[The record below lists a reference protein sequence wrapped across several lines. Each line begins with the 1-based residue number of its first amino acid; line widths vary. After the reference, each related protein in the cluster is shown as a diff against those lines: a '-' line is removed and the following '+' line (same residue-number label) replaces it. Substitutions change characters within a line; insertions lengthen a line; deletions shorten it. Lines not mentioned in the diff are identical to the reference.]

1 MKAVLGFILLM
12 FSLSKASAEVS
23 WRAYPTSGEITAC
36 GDAIPQVTGFIQR
49 GDSGQL
55 SKKLFQIK
63 QRLGK
68 SRWEDCLTGGIGKMV
83 IWLDSRGGD
92 IESALEIGRI
102 VRKHKMT
109 VVVHQQAE
117 CSSSCVFIL
126 GAGVVRNVFG
136 RVGIHRP
143 YFGVVDGNA
152 EYSEIRTKRDSM
164 LRSIEAYL
172 REIDVPQS
180 LIDLMNGVP
189 PEQVRYLS
197 DRELEDLRLS
207 GNDPSFDEKQVATR
221 AWTYGVSSFHYRQKI
236 AEANSKC
243 AVYRDPTYCIHSLIL
258 GISIR
263 ESEVLDKEIWNCF
276 YRNHSE
282 SKGNN
287 STYQKCHR
295 DLVKQRYGL
304 RVE

>member
-1 MKAVLGFILLM
+1 MKAVVGFILLM
-12 FSLSKASAEVS
+12 FVCSRAFADVS
-23 WRAYPTSGEITAC
+23 WRAYPVSGVINAC
-36 GDAIPQVTGFIQR
+36 GDAIPQITGFIKR
-49 GDSGQL
+49 GDSDEL
-55 SKKLFQIK
+55 IKKLTQIK

-68 SRWEDCLTGGIGKMV
+68 SRWENCLTGGQGKLV
-83 IWLDSRGGD
+83 VWLDSRGGD
-92 IESALEIGRI
+92 IESAIEIGRV
-102 VRKHKMT
+102 VRKHRMT

-117 CSSSCVFIL
+117 CSSSCVLIL
-126 GAGVVRNVFG
+126 GAGVVRNAFG

-143 YFGVVDGNA
+143 YFGVVDSNA

-164 LRSIEAYL
+164 LRSIETYL
-172 REIDVPQS
+172 REIDVPHS

-207 GNDPSFDEKQVATR
+207 GNDPSFDEKQVATK

-243 AVYRDPTYCIHSLIL
+243 AVYRDPTYCIHSVIL
-258 GISIR
+258 GISMR

-276 YRNHSE
+276 YSGHSE
-282 SKGNN
+282 SRSSD

-295 DLVKQRYGL
+295 DLVKQKYGL
-304 RVE
+304 KVK